1 MTKALDPEFLAGG
14 LANPHAPA
22 PLPAA
27 LAERLS
33 AAQDGRQL
41 LTIALDAA
49 AEAHGALI
57 EANRRI
63 ALLEHQARTDP
74 MTGLLNRRGFDIA
87 LSAALA
93 RTRRFGDRGVL
104 VMIDLDGFKA
114 VNDRHGHAAGDL
126 MLSTVAT
133 VLARHTRQTDAAARL
148 GGDEF
153 AVLLTDA
160 DEAGAAKRVRTLDR
174 LLNYTDMP
182 WQGQRLPIRA
192 SFGMAPY
199 GPADEGGTVLD
210 RADRAMYRRKQG
222 RQGAMGAGKSRADGL
237 V

>member
-1 MTKALDPEFLAGG
+1 MTKALDPKTLAE
-14 LANPHAPA
+14 AVPSAA
-22 PLPAA
+22 AA
-27 LAERLS
+27 LPEALARRLASAE
-33 AAQDGRQL
+33 DGRQL
-41 LTIALDAA
+41 LAHALGAA
-49 AEAHGALI
+49 ADAHRALA

-63 ALLEHQARTDP
+63 AVLEHQARTDP

-114 VNDRHGHAAGDL
+114 VNDRYGHSAGDL

-133 VLARHTRQTDAAARL
+133 LLIRHIRETDVAARL

-153 AVLLTDA
+153 ALLLADA
-160 DEAGAAKRVRTLDR
+160 EPEGAAKRVRTLDR
-174 LLNYTDMP
+174 LLNYADMP
-182 WQGQRLPIRA
+182 WQGTRLPIRA

-199 GPADEGGTVLD
+199 GPADDGAALLD
-210 RADRAMYRRKQG
+210 RANAAMYRRKQSNSAAE
-222 RQGAMGAGKSRADGL
+222 R
-237 V
+237 